1 MPKYDSLLKSSMG
14 LLADGHRVILALS
27 VVAGGCGRDGFKS
40 GDRNEQ
46 PMYMHVQHL
55 KENSQ
60 HSKAEKLKD
69 RAGQIDLVKQAA
81 QLA

>member
-1 MPKYDSLLKSSMG
+1 MG

-27 VVAGGCGRDGFKS
+27 VVAGRCCRDGFKS

>member
-1 MPKYDSLLKSSMG
+1 MPKCDSLLKSSMG
-14 LLADGHRVILALS
+14 LLADGHHVILALS
-27 VVAGGCGRDGFKS
+27 GCGRDGFES

>member
-1 MPKYDSLLKSSMG
+1 MRFASQIFHGSLG
-14 LLADGHRVILALS
+14 RWAPCDRVILALS
-27 VVAGGCGRDGFKS
+27 GCGRDGFKS